1 MGVHSFPEVQKDS
14 STPCCSMR
22 VRVRE
27 GVQMPA
33 VNVSIELA
41 VARAEGRMIGVLV
54 IRVETVV
61 RVGVG
66 VAVVDVVKVV
76 AVAVAAPWVEPA
88 VQIEV
93 GVETV
98 GKIAV

>member
-61 RVGVG
+61 RVGV
-66 VAVVDVVKVV
+66 AVVDAVKVV